1 MAPPVRSVLPVVFLG
16 CGGVGRH
23 LLRHIVS
30 CRPLHANQGVAIQ
43 VVGVAD
49 SSSLLVAD
57 DLHSNGLDDALLT
70 DLCASPQARPY
81 LPCSLE
87 VVSGQCQIFNNPE
100 ARTKVI
106 DTASVLG
113 KTTGLVLVDCSATY
127 DTVGV
132 LKDAVDCGCCV
143 VLANKKPLTCTYED
157 FEKLVSNFRR
167 IRFESTVGA
176 GLPVIASVSRIISS
190 GDPISR
196 IVGSLSGTLGY
207 VMSELE
213 DGKRFSEQYVRM
225 CGYI

>member
-16 CGGVGRH
+16 WGGGGPPPP
-23 LLRHIVS
+23 RHIVS

-87 VVSGQCQIFNNPE
+87 VGQCQIFNNPE

-113 KTTGLVLVDCSATY
+113 KTTGL
-127 DTVGV
+127 
-132 LKDAVDCGCCV
+132 
-143 VLANKKPLTCTYED
+143 
-157 FEKLVSNFRR
+157 
-167 IRFESTVGA
+167 
-176 GLPVIASVSRIISS
+176 
-190 GDPISR
+190 
-196 IVGSLSGTLGY
+196 
-207 VMSELE
+207 
-213 DGKRFSEQYVRM
+213 
-225 CGYI
+225 